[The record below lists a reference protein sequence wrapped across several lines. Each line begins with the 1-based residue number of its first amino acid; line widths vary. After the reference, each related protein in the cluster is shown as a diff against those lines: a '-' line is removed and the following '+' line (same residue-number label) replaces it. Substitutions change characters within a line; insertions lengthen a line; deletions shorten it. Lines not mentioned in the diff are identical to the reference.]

1 MPERDKTQFTP
12 PGLFDGSRQTA
23 NRNKPCGM
31 EARHSIMDKIGASIR
46 GLSDRLRS
54 IAVSELAA
62 EVFEFAIVG
71 PLVLML
77 LIGIFW
83 IGRAYNVYETVTR
96 AAREG
101 ARYAVLP
108 SAVADGNAYADTPS
122 SSCTSNTNTFNNYV
136 APALQADGLDPKA
149 VTDYCQKAQLLENTY
164 PQQCGVVISFTYPVQ
179 MAIPFTSVNATTINI
194 PAQSQ
199 MRLENQNKTAGGAT
213 VCP

>member
-1 MPERDKTQFTP
+1 MPEGDKTQFTAP
-12 PGLFDGSRQTA
+12 DLIDQSRQTA
-23 NRNKPCGM
+23 GRMKTPGM
-31 EARHSIMDKIGASIR
+31 EAGHSIMDKFGASIPV
-46 GLSDRLRS
+46 LSHRLRS
-54 IAVSELAA
+54 IAESELAA

-108 SAVADGNAYADTPS
+108 SAVDAGNAPPDALS

-136 APALQADGLDPKA
+136 APALQSDGLDPKA
-149 VTDYCQKAQLLENTY
+149 VTNYCQKAQLLENTY

-179 MAIPFTSVNATTINI
+179 MAIPFTSLNATTINI

-199 MRLENQNKTAGGAT
+199 MRLENQNKTAGGVT
-213 VCP
+213 LCP